1 MVPII
6 TVGLALW
13 LNRTTFGKA
22 VTASADNAPL
32 ARLAGI
38 RPRTVSTIVWVMS
51 GLLATLTMSL
61 LSSGGPTTGVQ
72 NLGYG
77 TLNLALVAAVIAGM
91 RSFPRAM
98 LGGIFIGLLSG
109 LVTWWR
115 LWDVVDQGFASFVFF
130 GIVFIAVWRQA
141 RSTDDELMA
150 FTPKVPPIPDHVRE
164 IWWIRNLSRLA
175 VTAALLVVAA
185 ITWFHGE
192 PSPHRHHAVALLPVH
207 DRGRLR
213 SVRRVGH
220 RRHRLV
226 RAALARPDG
235 LRRPRAGSWPTSCTS
250 ASRSTSAGANTRL
263 LDFQH
268 RRPRAPGRHRRRC
281 CLITAAIA
289 ALTGIGALRV
299 PRPDARRSRPSR
311 SRSPRSTTSSSGR
324 SSPAASGRHRFPRG
338 SIFGLDLCQRAR
350 RISSFSLARWRPRS
364 RSLILN
370 RLRNGAIGRRILA
383 VRDNPDTASA
393 YTVSPT
399 RTKLLAFALAGFV
412 AGLAGGLFAN
422 LLPTIRYAEAH
433 FLINDSRSR
442 SSASP

>member
-1 MVPII
+1 MLGQVLGQVFAGLLGALSPLWEQPPTRKVLFDSAVYGLNIGLLALGIVLTYRSTKVINFAVGNMGLPGATLFALLVVKWDWPFWPALAVSLLLGMAIGLAIDLTVIWRLFNQPRVILLVASVGLAQLLAAANAQLPDMPTDNAQIGFPAAISSDFNVAGIAIRGAQVQTLIMVPII

-175 VTAALLVVAA
+175 VTAALLVVIA
-185 ITWFHGE
+185 II
-192 PSPHRHHAVALLPVH
+192 ALLM
-207 DRGRLR
+207 GRLVPDCFRPLKGLLKTPLPCFYKARCCFNAPRNR
-213 SVRRVGH
+213 SIARVPVRRLG
-220 RRHRLV
+220 
-226 RAALARPDG
+226 D
-235 LRRPRAGSWPTSCTS
+235 
-250 ASRSTSAGANTRL
+250 
-263 LDFQH
+263 
-268 RRPRAPGRHRRRC
+268 
-281 CLITAAIA
+281 
-289 ALTGIGALRV
+289 
-299 PRPDARRSRPSR
+299 
-311 SRSPRSTTSSSGR
+311 
-324 SSPAASGRHRFPRG
+324 
-338 SIFGLDLCQRAR
+338 
-350 RISSFSLARWRPRS
+350 
-364 RSLILN
+364 
-370 RLRNGAIGRRILA
+370 
-383 VRDNPDTASA
+383 
-393 YTVSPT
+393 
-399 RTKLLAFALAGFV
+399 
-412 AGLAGGLFAN
+412 
-422 LLPTIRYAEAH
+422 E
-433 FLINDSRSR
+433 NDR
-442 SSASP
+442 